1 MMWSNVKLTKEF
13 IFDIHFVTLNDLDH
27 VTSKYFFLWHRVTP
41 GTPLIFDF
49 QASKYF
55 LMNCLAKEKII
66 KNAFFL

>member
-27 VTSKYFFLWHRVTP
+27 VTSKYFFLWLPVTP

-49 QASKYF
+49 HPSKYF
-55 LMNCLAKEKII
+55 YVNYLTKEKI
-66 KNAFFL
+66 K